1 MKMKFYKKI
10 AVTLAIATVFT
21 ACSDSFLEQ
30 TNPNEPTTDTFW
42 KTTGDLYY
50 GVIAVYN
57 ALKEDNVLLIKDE
70 TYRSDLS
77 WPGFGKP
84 TTDNVA
90 YLQIFNNSYAP
101 SNLKWGALYR
111 GVFRANQVIAAYER
125 IAPTL
130 TKETD
135 IASAKVMYAEA
146 RALRGLFYFYLYNSF
161 NNGSI
166 PLFDSVPQST
176 NEYNKPLSPPE
187 TVKALYLS
195 DFEYAKDILPVSWSA
210 ANKGRISSGAVYA
223 MLGQSYLYEKDYGKA
238 ADLFKKVITDF
249 GYALT
254 TDIGSN
260 FTTKDEHNSE
270 SILEVNYATEYKSG
284 ISVNDIQQVSS
295 AIGGQFASGNVGG
308 FRTIM
313 PSSWLTM
320 LYKNEKLDQ
329 TDSRNVA
336 KAADGTT
343 KARKY
348 SLRTSQTIALIDDE
362 FTPYYLSPTAA
373 DATPFNNSETSYF
386 RKYSNWDIVANEKQ
400 VATSFFR
407 SGINIRIIRLADIYL
422 LYAESLIKGGTDN
435 AGLDQALLYVNKVR
449 RRSAVQLLGPVGS
462 GEYPSNDHDD
472 VTYTAQSLMN
482 HLMYVER
489 PLELAL
495 EGNATRTIDM
505 RRWGITKAR
514 MQELST
520 RRYYATNYTYKSSTT
535 GQSVTR
541 FGAVLHDLSESPTTA
556 VNANFNEFGNSAKNF
571 DLNIHSYW
579 PIPSSELTSNN
590 ALITN

>member
-1 MKMKFYKKI
+1 MKIKIYKKI
-10 AVTLAIATVFT
+10 AVTLAIAMVFT

-50 GVIAVYN
+50 GVVSIYN

-77 WPGFGKP
+77 WPGFGRP

-130 TKETD
+130 TKDTD
-135 IASAKVMYAEA
+135 IAAAKVMYAEA
-146 RALRGLFYFYLYNSF
+146 KALRGLFYFYLYNCF
-161 NNGSI
+161 NNGSV
-166 PLFDSVPQST
+166 PLFDSVPQSA
-176 NEYNKPLSPPE
+176 NEYNKPLSPAE
-187 TVKALYLS
+187 TVKAFYLA
-195 DFEYAKDILPVSWSA
+195 DFEDSKDILPISWSA
-210 ANKGRISSGAVYA
+210 ASKGRITSGAVYA
-223 MLGQSYLYEKDYGKA
+223 MLGQSYLYEKDYVKA
-238 ADLFKKVITDF
+238 AELFKKVITNF
-249 GYALT
+249 GFALT

-260 FTTKDEHNSE
+260 FTSRDEHNSE

-295 AIGGQFASGNVGG
+295 AIGGQFASGSVGG
-308 FRTIM
+308 FRTVL

-329 TDSRNVA
+329 TDLRNIA
-336 KAADGTT
+336 KAADGTI

-348 SLRTSQTIALIDDE
+348 SLRASQSIALVDDE
-362 FTPYYLSPTAA
+362 FTPYYLSATPA

-407 SGINIRIIRLADIYL
+407 SGINVRIIRLADIYL

-435 AGLDQALLYVNKVR
+435 SALDQALLYVNKVR
-449 RRSAVQLLGPVGS
+449 RRSAVQLLGPIGS
-462 GEYPSNDHDD
+462 GEYPTNDHDD
-472 VTYTAQSLMN
+472 ITYTAQSLMN
-482 HLMYVER
+482 HLMYIER
-489 PLELAL
+489 PLELAI

-505 RRWGITKAR
+505 RRWGITKTR

-520 RRYYATNYTYKSSTT
+520 RRYYATDYIFKSSTT
-535 GQSVTR
+535 GQNVTR
-541 FGAVLHDLSESPTTA
+541 FTSVLHDLSESPTKPI
-556 VNANFNEFGNSAKNF
+556 NANFNEFGNSVKNF
-571 DLNIHSYW
+571 DANIHSYW
-579 PIPSSELTSNN
+579 PIPSSELTSNT